1 MELAPVLIVTLFSL
15 RAATAQFQYPMT
27 YGQQARSNPLDFVV
41 ELSHIPLPQQRLYL
55 MLVGEGLKSRQN
67 LPCNPFGGMGACV
80 PVNASSKFASLCHDY
95 DLKVDC
101 VYLSEEM
108 VDVEN
113 DPTDDLV
120 KAMKERGVD
129 NLRGACTSCFDNQ
142 RSFWC
147 AQTVP
152 KCGSF
157 STTIER
163 ALLPAIAAIDSARDY
178 GKTQLDALSDAVPLL
193 LNASSLTMPCRE
205 MCEAIVSTCGCNTQT
220 SFGEL
225 LEAWMS
231 SNSKFSA
238 GRNAVPAGFAA
249 GAFSKLYN
257 LPLCL
262 LFSPST
268 AKGFIGH
275 CQVLPKTCS
284 DPQLWCGDQNSGAMV
299 VQELMAAQLAKSLFG
314 WVGRLFVDQQQ
325 MLDDADDENVK
336 NLLSSYTPGAK
347 KQRGGSS
354 VALVLVSTVAC
365 LVLVAACVL
374 IWYKYGSMFVRGRS
388 ASNEGG
394 YVSLGPVESHGAY
407 EPPAEQRL

>member
-1 MELAPVLIVTLFSL
+1 MELAPVLIVTSFFLQ
-15 RAATAQFQYPMT
+15 AVVAQFQYPMT

-67 LPCNPFGGMGACV
+67 LPCNPFGGVDACV

-120 KAMKERGVD
+120 KTMRDRGVD
-129 NLRGACTSCFDNQ
+129 NLRSACSSCFDNQ

-163 ALLPAIAAIDSARDY
+163 ALLPAIAAIDTARDY

-205 MCEAIVSTCGCNTQT
+205 MCEAIVSTCGCNKQT
-220 SFGEL
+220 SFGRL

-231 SNSKFSA
+231 GRSKSNA
-238 GRNAVPAGFAA
+238 LPAGFAA
-249 GAFSKLYN
+249 
-257 LPLCL
+257 
-262 LFSPST
+262 
-268 AKGFIGH
+268 
-275 CQVLPKTCS
+275 
-284 DPQLWCGDQNSGAMV
+284 
-299 VQELMAAQLAKSLFG
+299 
-314 WVGRLFVDQQQ
+314 
-325 MLDDADDENVK
+325 
-336 NLLSSYTPGAK
+336 GAK

-354 VALVLVSTVAC
+354 VALVLLSTVAC

-374 IWYKYGSMFVRGRS
+374 IWYRYGSIFVRGRS

>member
-1 MELAPVLIVTLFSL
+1 
-15 RAATAQFQYPMT
+15 MT
-27 YGQQARSNPLDFVV
+27 YGQQARSNPLDFIV

-55 MLVGEGLKSRQN
+55 MMIGEGLRQRQK
-67 LPCNPFGGMGACV
+67 LPCNPFGGMDACV
-80 PVNASSKFASLCHDY
+80 PVNASSKFASLCHEY

-120 KAMKERGVD
+120 KAMKDRGVD
-129 NLRGACTSCFDNQ
+129 NLRSACSSCFDNQ

-163 ALLPAIAAIDSARDY
+163 ALFPAIAAIDTARDY

-205 MCEAIVSTCGCNTQT
+205 I
-220 SFGEL
+220 
-225 LEAWMS
+225 
-231 SNSKFSA
+231 
-238 GRNAVPAGFAA
+238 
-249 GAFSKLYN
+249 
-257 LPLCL
+257 
-262 LFSPST
+262 LF
-268 AKGFIGH
+268 I
-275 CQVLPKTCS
+275 
-284 DPQLWCGDQNSGAMV
+284 
-299 VQELMAAQLAKSLFG
+299 
-314 WVGRLFVDQQQ
+314 DQQQ
-325 MLDDADDENVK
+325 MLDDADDEDVK

-354 VALVLVSTVAC
+354 VALVLLSTVAC

-374 IWYKYGSMFVRGRS
+374 IWYRYGSMFVRVRS
-388 ASNEGG
+388 TSNEGG